1 MVDHGDAVLNR
12 HRTSSVDMPC
22 LLLSLS
28 DQHSISARQNR
39 SSTRGDAG
47 QILGNAP
54 LVNPQ
59 KGVSVKQSKAKH
71 AFQHAKSVP
80 RFREKLEPIYF
91 EYLEKLDELS
101 GKGVGNSL
109 LPIGKNISTLR

>member
-1 MVDHGDAVLNR
+1 MN
-12 HRTSSVDMPC
+12 
-22 LLLSLS
+22 
-28 DQHSISARQNR
+28 
-39 SSTRGDAG
+39 
-47 QILGNAP
+47 
-54 LVNPQ
+54 
-59 KGVSVKQSKAKH
+59 QSKAKR

>member
-1 MVDHGDAVLNR
+1 MP
-12 HRTSSVDMPC
+12 SSIGIGHP
-22 LLLSLS
+22 LSTCRVFCSVSRINIRFLP
-28 DQHSISARQNR
+28 RQN
-39 SSTRGDAG
+39 SSSIRGDAG
-47 QILGNAP
+47 QILGNTP